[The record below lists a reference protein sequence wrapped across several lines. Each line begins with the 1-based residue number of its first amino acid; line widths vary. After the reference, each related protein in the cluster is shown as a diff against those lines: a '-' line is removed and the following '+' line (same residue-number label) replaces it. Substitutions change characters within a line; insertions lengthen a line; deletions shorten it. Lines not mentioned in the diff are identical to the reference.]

1 MTHCPSCAFQ
11 YRLKLQR
18 ILDTEA
24 SARSRR
30 FMQMLAAQ
38 TLGCFVVSQ
47 LTIISL
53 GCLIRALDPKEVLVK
68 VFNLPQDE
76 GYAESGDFVT
86 ALRHHKLTYY
96 IAGVLAA
103 LALIG
108 VATTFAALAACCSR
122 GRGARGEGAT
132 RQVRG
137 EDVCGMSCDL
147 CCECCRVRYTPYG
160 GYYTPAGDCVY
171 CCAECCDTCCQGGGG
186 GGRSSCDCPDM
197 GGSRDNPLIILF
209 VVVILAFVIIG
220 LFAAIV
226 ALVTAIQ
233 KAVQKYAQL
242 QQLRMLTQEYIVE
255 DLADPK
261 DLGEAKAKAEALGDA
276 PGQQKDMSTL
286 DLEKEQPLSQ
296 EALLEQ
302 SSLQRQIADDMMDIF
317 GVFDGPERQPA
328 SSAQPPAD
336 YGSTA

>member
-1 MTHCPSCAFQ
+1 
-11 YRLKLQR
+11 
-18 ILDTEA
+18 
-24 SARSRR
+24 
-30 FMQMLAAQ
+30 
-38 TLGCFVVSQ
+38 
-47 LTIISL
+47 
-53 GCLIRALDPKEVLVK
+53 
-68 VFNLPQDE
+68 
-76 GYAESGDFVT
+76 
-86 ALRHHKLTYY
+86 
-96 IAGVLAA
+96 
-103 LALIG
+103 
-108 VATTFAALAACCSR
+108 
-122 GRGARGEGAT
+122 
-132 RQVRG
+132 
-137 EDVCGMSCDL
+137 
-147 CCECCRVRYTPYG
+147 
-160 GYYTPAGDCVY
+160 
-171 CCAECCDTCCQGGGG
+171 
-186 GGRSSCDCPDM
+186 M